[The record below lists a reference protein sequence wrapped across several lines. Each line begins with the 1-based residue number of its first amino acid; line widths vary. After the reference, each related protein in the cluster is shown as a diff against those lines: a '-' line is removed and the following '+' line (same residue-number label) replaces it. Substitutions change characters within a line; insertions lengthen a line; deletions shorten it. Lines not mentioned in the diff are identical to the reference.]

1 MTAFGYDSV
10 ERLSIEFY
18 ISFKCVRGRYAMNI
32 VMCRNYVC
40 LYARVSIH
48 HLSLLSK
55 QVSRMTNKS
64 PYSLVTHTR
73 YAYNRRTLH
82 MTWRDCLTVRI
93 IPYDTHVAEQT
104 MK

>member
-1 MTAFGYDSV
+1 
-10 ERLSIEFY
+10 
-18 ISFKCVRGRYAMNI
+18 MNI
-32 VMCRNYVC
+32 VPCRNYVC
-40 LYARVSIH
+40 VYARVSIH